1 MIKFDIITIIIYG
14 ILFLL
19 FGLLITFILDNKN
32 SSNESNN
39 IEERFTNKKDIKD
52 SKDSKEDNNHNET
65 FKTNPKPISKIDKF
79 ENPYNILKIASQTIY
94 KGGKKFAKL
103 IDSTVKQEISVKVSK
118 TEFNPYRYLIIFDTE
133 DKKTQKLL
141 KKHFSS
147 LIDYCDVNSQLMEYA
162 TKKLKKFNWKCCE
175 IIYAIDTQA
184 MTEKIYICQQKTRN
198 IYSMEKHKKVYSE
211 RIYKAITPFISN
223 SSYKKY
229 LNTLFN
235 DDAKHFIKHIDP
247 NNLSDFSYQKRVDGV
262 PMAYNLILD
271 DKYKLEDYSK
281 NLMELSKDINIDKKV
296 RKQFQLWMKD
306 NKEKYISWIAAISSE
321 NGPLF
326 SVYIRI

>member
-79 ENPYNILKIASQTIY
+79 EDPYNILKIASQTIY

-198 IYSMEKHKKVYSE
+198 IYSMEKHKKVLE
-211 RIYKAITPFISN
+211 EKMHRIDRAIETFS
-223 SSYKKY
+223 KK
-229 LNTLFN
+229 T
-235 DDAKHFIKHIDP
+235 
-247 NNLSDFSYQKRVDGV
+247 
-262 PMAYNLILD
+262 
-271 DKYKLEDYSK
+271 
-281 NLMELSKDINIDKKV
+281 
-296 RKQFQLWMKD
+296 
-306 NKEKYISWIAAISSE
+306 
-321 NGPLF
+321 
-326 SVYIRI
+326 VYVAF